1 MPGCI
6 VYFLYLH
13 SLSKT
18 VLVLLACVETFWI
31 LVPEKKNVWFVG
43 KVEGF
48 FVCLFVLWVFLMHLC
63 EVDIQTEFTSLKYKT
78 PARADS
84 F

>member
-1 MPGCI
+1 M
-6 VYFLYLH
+6 
-13 SLSKT
+13 
-18 VLVLLACVETFWI
+18 LLACVETFWI

-48 FVCLFVLWVFLMHLC
+48 FVCLFVLWGFLMHLC
-63 EVDIQTEFTSLKYKT
+63 EVDIQTEFASLKYKT